1 MQVYDNVTELIG
13 KTPLIALKGF
23 GENLYGKCEFLNP
36 SHSIKDR
43 AAYAMIKDALDSGKI
58 NKDTTIIECTSGNM
72 GISLAM
78 ICATLGLKI
87 IIAMPESM
95 SIERRKIMLAFG
107 AKLELTPASE
117 GMKGAYNKALNLH
130 KSIANSFIPSQF
142 ENVANKNTHRENT
155 AVEILNDLDG
165 KIDFFV
171 AGFGTGGTISGVGE
185 VLKEK
190 LGDRVKIIAVE
201 PASSPL
207 LSEGKAGGHK
217 IQGIGANFIPQ
228 ILNQK
233 VIDEIKT
240 ISNDDAIATAK
251 KLATQNGL
259 MVGISSGANV
269 FVASAIA
276 KANPGKVIVTMLN
289 DTAERYL
296 STDLFA
302 GI

>member
-1 MQVYDNVTELIG
+1 MQVYDNVSELIG

-43 AAYAMIKDALDSGKI
+43 AAFAMLKEALDSGKI

-72 GISLAM
+72 GISLTM
-78 ICATLGLKI
+78 IAATLGLKI
-87 IIAMPESM
+87 IITMPESM
-95 SIERRKIMLAFG
+95 SIERRKMMLLFG

-117 GMKGAYNKALNLH
+117 GMKGAYNKALELH
-130 KSIANSFIPSQF
+130 KSITNSFIPSQF
-142 ENVANKNTHRENT
+142 ENLANKNTHRENT
-155 AVEILNDLDG
+155 AIEILNDLDG
-165 KIDFFV
+165 KIDIFV

-190 LGDRVKIIAVE
+190 FKDEVKIIGVE
-201 PASSPL
+201 PAASPL

-217 IQGIGANFIPQ
+217 IQGIGANFIPE
-228 ILNQK
+228 ILNK
-233 VIDEIKT
+233 EVIDEIRT
-240 ISNDDAIATAK
+240 VSNEDAIATAK
-251 KLATQNGL
+251 QLAIQNGL

-269 FVASAIA
+269 FIASAIA
-276 KANPGKVIVTMLN
+276 KQNPNKIIVTMLN